1 MKVGIVGAG
10 AMGAGIAQVAAAAGE
25 QVLLFD
31 ARSQAAEEAISGL
44 RARFQQLA
52 AKGKLSAEQAE
63 AAEHRLSPA
72 SALTDLAAA
81 QLVIEAIVED
91 LDAKRALLRSLD
103 AVLNPDCLIATNTSS
118 LSLAALA
125 TALRMPERLVGM
137 HFFNP
142 APLMELVEVVGSVA
156 TSPAALDQIATLA
169 RAWGKSP
176 VRVRATPGFI
186 VNRVARP
193 FYAEGLRLLAEQ
205 STDAATLDALMREA
219 GGFRMGP
226 CELTDLIGQDV
237 NFAVTRSVFAAYFGD
252 PRFQPSLVQQ
262 ELVEAGWLGR
272 KTGRGFYTYG
282 TGAPTPSVTLESPR
296 PAPRRVAL
304 LTAGEESGEAL
315 ASRIEAAGIEVIR
328 EPHLPTDVLLRLS
341 DGRTAAELE
350 SAGEQPQPTVV
361 LDWALDYSKVKHL
374 AAAASP
380 RSLQPGH
387 TAGWDAAVGALQ
399 AAGIAVT
406 RLRDLPALAVLRT
419 VAMLANEAADAV
431 YFGVADARGVDLAMR
446 KGVNYPLGPLE
457 WADRIGIGRVASAL
471 AALASFYGEDR
482 YRTSPLLRQLLW
494 TRGRFHE

>member
-1 MKVGIVGAG
+1 MKVAIVGAG

-25 QVLLFD
+25 EVLLFD
-31 ARSQAAEEAISGL
+31 ARAQASEQAIASV
-44 RARFQQLA
+44 RTRFQQLA
-52 AKGKLSAEQAE
+52 AKGRLTSEQAE
-63 AAEHRLSPA
+63 AAGRRLAPA
-72 SALTDLAAA
+72 TAVEDLAPAE
-81 QLVIEAIVED
+81 LVIEAIVED
-91 LDAKRALLRSLD
+91 LEAKRTLLRALD
-103 AVLNPDCLIATNTSS
+103 AVLSPSCLIATNTSS

-125 TALRMPERLVGM
+125 AALRAPERLVGM

-142 APLMELVEVVGSVA
+142 APLMELVEVVGAVA
-156 TSPAALDQIATLA
+156 TTPAALDRIEALA

-193 FYAEGLRLLAEQ
+193 YYAEGLRLLAEQ
-205 STDAATLDALMREA
+205 ATDAPTLDALMREA

-272 KTGRGFYTYG
+272 KTGRGFYSYG
-282 TGAPTPSVTLESPR
+282 TQAPAPAASIELPR
-296 PAPRRVAL
+296 PAPRRIAL
-304 LTAGEESGEAL
+304 PTGADESGEAL
-315 ASRIEAAGIEVIR
+315 ARRVEAAGIEVIR
-328 EPHLPTDVLLRLS
+328 DPHLPTDVLLRIT
-341 DGRTAAELE
+341 DGRTAAEWE

-361 LDWALDYSKVKHL
+361 VDWALDYTRVKHL

-380 RSLQPGH
+380 RSLRHGH

-406 RLRDLPALAVLRT
+406 RLRDLPALAVMRT
-419 VAMLANEAADAV
+419 VAMLVNEAADAV
-431 YFGVADARGVDLAMR
+431 HFGVADASAVDLAMR

-457 WADRIGIGRVASAL
+457 WADRIGIGRVASVL
-471 AALASFYGEDR
+471 AALAAFYGEDR

-494 TRGRFHE
+494 THGRFHE